1 MSEKKSAKPGAAKKK
16 AAPKKSTRTTQSP
29 LEGMN
34 IPTKRQ
40 SLREE
45 PVPIE
50 HRWPYNSSIA
60 QRKAVAE
67 ERRRKGILSWIAMG
81 VLAVM
86 AGILKFCMV
95 GYSFSALVCLCLCGV
110 LLFYRVTAMLSHL
123 GGIRILRGIFTSVL
137 IVGIL
142 VVSFTEALIIYAS
155 FGDLKTEFDYLV
167 VLGAGVHGNTPSLSL
182 RNRIDTAYDYL
193 TEHPDVVAVLSGG
206 QGEGENITEAQ
217 CMYSE
222 LTARGIDPQRLILE
236 EKATSTW
243 ENLRYSL
250 DLVEERTGTRPEK
263 IGVLSSEYH
272 LFRAS
277 LFAKEC
283 HVGFVGIPAKTTKVS
298 LRINYFLREAAGVW
312 HFLLLGGTYND

>member
-1 MSEKKSAKPGAAKKK
+1 MSEKKSTKSGAAKKK

-45 PVPIE
+45 PIPIE

-142 VVSFTEALIIYAS
+142 VVSFTEALIIHAPVS
-155 FGDLKTEFDYLV
+155 MG
-167 VLGAGVHGNTPSLSL
+167 TPLPCPCG
-182 RNRIDTAYDYL
+182 T
-193 TEHPDVVAVLSGG
+193 G
-206 QGEGENITEAQ
+206 
-217 CMYSE
+217 
-222 LTARGIDPQRLILE
+222 
-236 EKATSTW
+236 STPPM
-243 ENLRYSL
+243 
-250 DLVEERTGTRPEK
+250 T
-263 IGVLSSEYH
+263 I
-272 LFRAS
+272 
-277 LFAKEC
+277 
-283 HVGFVGIPAKTTKVS
+283 
-298 LRINYFLREAAGVW
+298 
-312 HFLLLGGTYND
+312 